1 MAVLIAFIMMFT
13 LKPLADSSDFVSC
26 VDATG
31 QGKDWELYTDEEK
44 NQASACFGISAVL
57 RMTFALFV
65 FHFFMLLL
73 ILPRMECSAVIH
85 DGGWCL
91 KLTLIIAIFIGFFFI
106 PIEFFAVWAEISRY
120 AGIIFLL
127 VQVLYILGGAYN
139 LNDALANSETSDDNW
154 KMGTMLCYTILL
166 TSMSIGILIGSF
178 VWFLGV
184 VPVEAVVADD
194 T

>member
-1 MAVLIAFIMMFT
+1 M
-13 LKPLADSSDFVSC
+13 
-26 VDATG
+26 
-31 QGKDWELYTDEEK
+31 
-44 NQASACFGISAVL
+44 
-57 RMTFALFV
+57 
-65 FHFFMLLL
+65 
-73 ILPRMECSAVIH
+73 
-85 DGGWCL
+85 
-91 KLTLIIAIFIGFFFI
+91 
-106 PIEFFAVWAEISRY
+106 
-120 AGIIFLL
+120 
-127 VQVLYILGGAYN
+127 GGAYN